1 MHPLLLKQ
9 KELIN
14 SFFEKIDPKM
24 MDLTLERLMNVKGNI
39 VFTGIGKSGIAAEL
53 IAMMMTS
60 IGTKAFYLSP
70 ANAIHG
76 DLGMIGQ
83 DDLVVLLSK
92 SGNTEELYQLALL
105 LKTRKIQLMGWFCHS
120 HGRLSKVCDFVVNLP
135 LEKELCP
142 YDLSP
147 TTSSIV
153 QIIFGNTLAVALMEG
168 KNFSLESYLLN
179 HPSGMIGNKIRL
191 KVADVMLK
199 NSALPICFSNQEIKE
214 VLVELSDKRC
224 GCLLVFTPENQLK
237 GVFTDGD
244 LRRAIYK
251 DAEKVFNRPVEMY
264 TTEKYISTHPEASIV
279 EALKIMQNH
288 DQPKKVN
295 VLPVMENE
303 KLVGL
308 IRLHDI
314 IALGFN

>member
-1 MHPLLLKQ
+1 MHPLLIKQ
-9 KELIN
+9 KDLIN
-14 SFFEKIDPKM
+14 SFFDRLDPQM
-24 MDLTLERLMNVKGNI
+24 MDLVIERFMNVKGNI
-39 VFTGIGKSGIAAEL
+39 IFTGIGKSGIAAEL

-76 DLGMIGQ
+76 DLGMIAD
-83 DDLVVLLSK
+83 DDLVVFLSK
-92 SGNTEELYQLALL
+92 SGNTEELYQLSLL
-105 LKTRKIQLMGWFCHS
+105 LKARKVQLMGWFCHTN
-120 HGRLSKVCDFVVNLP
+120 GRLSKICDFVVNLP

-168 KNFSLESYLLN
+168 KNFSLEHYLLN
-179 HPSGMIGNKIRL
+179 HPSGMIANKIRL
-191 KVADVMLK
+191 KVSDIMLQ
-199 NSALPICFSNQEIKE
+199 NTSLPICFSDQEIKE

-224 GCLLVFTPENQLK
+224 GCLLVLNEEKQLK
-237 GVFTDGD
+237 GIFTDGD
-244 LRRAIYK
+244 LRRAISK
-251 DAEKVFNRPVEMY
+251 DAEKVFNHRVDLY
-264 TTEKYISTHPEASIV
+264 ATQKYISTHPEASIV
-279 EALKIMQNH
+279 EALKIMQEH
-288 DQPKKVN
+288 DQAKKVN
-295 VLPVMENE
+295 VLPVLENE

-314 IALGFN
+314 IGLGFN